1 VKTLCCCYDSPVIL
15 WGQPRYAGAMGH
27 SDVVRHKRL
36 PHDVAHQRN
45 MNTDLQLD
53 SELVKCGVNLRMR
66 Q

>member
-1 VKTLCCCYDSPVIL
+1 
-15 WGQPRYAGAMGH
+15 MGH